1 MFSPNCN
8 NTQVIT
14 FSQKLHF
21 LFTQIVKQLTS
32 LELHINSPNCK
43 FTNISLLE
51 WIFVWM
57 DLCLIGFVFK
67 SIYFW
72 YGYLFTVRIGP
83 GDVFVFG
90 RDFIWTDMYFQV
102 PSGPWD
108 RNHYW
113 DGFVFGQIVFAH
125 PPTFSGNMFCVSK
138 VNYTLFSLLSKPRP
152 A

>member
-57 DLCLIGFVFK
+57 DLCLIGLVFK
-67 SIYFW
+67 SFFFGMGIYLQCVL
-72 YGYLFTVRIGP
+72 GLGMYLYLGGIS
-83 GDVFVFG
+83 FG
-90 RDFIWTDMYFQV
+90 LICISRCLVDLGTGIITGMDLCADKLCSPTHRLFLATC
-102 PSGPWD
+102 
-108 RNHYW
+108 
-113 DGFVFGQIVFAH
+113 FA
-125 PPTFSGNMFCVSK
+125 
-138 VNYTLFSLLSKPRP
+138 
-152 A
+152 